1 MAAGAKSREEII
13 MGEDTTSLGG
23 IHISPNAVATIAY
36 HAVLESYG
44 VVGLAP
50 KNIADGIVKS
60 ITREP
65 SRGVTVQYNGE
76 DIDIEIHVVV
86 EYGTRIASVAES
98 VANTVRFHVEKALGL
113 RVNHIDVHVAGLRI
127 SNTD

>member
-1 MAAGAKSREEII
+1 
-13 MGEDTTSLGG
+13 MGEETTSLGG

-36 HAVLESYG
+36 HAVRETYG

-50 KNIADGIVKS
+50 KNLADGIVRS

-76 DIDIEIHVVV
+76 DIDIEVHIIV
-86 EYGTRIASVAES
+86 EYGTRINSVARS

-113 RVNHIDVHVAGLRI
+113 RVNKIDVHVAGLRV
-127 SNTD
+127 SSMD

>member
-1 MAAGAKSREEII
+1 

-36 HAVLESYG
+36 RATLESYG

-76 DIDIEIHVVV
+76 DIDIEIHIIV

-98 VANTVRFHVEKALGL
+98 VANTVRFHVERALGL
-113 RVNHIDVHVAGLRI
+113 KVNHVDVHVAGLRI
-127 SNTD
+127 STTD

>member
-1 MAAGAKSREEII
+1 
-13 MGEDTTSLGG
+13 MGEDTTTLGG

-36 HAVLESYG
+36 YATLESYG

-50 KNIADGIVKS
+50 KNLTDGIVAS

-65 SRGVTVQYNGE
+65 ARGVSVRYNG
-76 DIDIEIHVVV
+76 DNIDIEIHIIV
-86 EYGTRIASVAES
+86 EYGTRINSVAVS

-113 RVNHIDVHVAGLRI
+113 KVNSVHVHIAGLRI
-127 SNTD
+127 SDTD

>member
-1 MAAGAKSREEII
+1 MSEE
-13 MGEDTTSLGG
+13 TTSLGG
-23 IHISPNAVATIAY
+23 IHISPNAIATIAY
-36 HAVLESYG
+36 HATLESYG

-50 KNIADGIVKS
+50 KNIADDIVKS

-65 SRGVTVQYNGE
+65 LRGVTVDYNGD
-76 DIDIEIHVVV
+76 DIDIEIHIIV
-86 EYGTRIASVAES
+86 EYGTRINSVAES

-113 RVNHIDVHVAGLRI
+113 KVNNVNVHVAGLRV